1 MTLKIKSQVNREI
14 EMQLIRNTL
23 LVSIAMFALASVASN
38 AQTPEASCAKLMPAD
53 KLQAAI
59 GKGMKTADA
68 EIEKSGKVSCAWMRR
83 APDPFATVSIEYYD
97 KKAIAATTPDNAGSA
112 DDLFERMIT
121 PHEDRTKSKREAIA
135 GVGKRAVLVPADP
148 QRLVVIERDGA
159 VVRVVMNGASKAQAI
174 AVAKAIAA
182 P

>member
-1 MTLKIKSQVNREI
+1 MKP
-14 EMQLIRNTL
+14 IRNTL
-23 LVSIAMFALASVASN
+23 LLSIMPMVLVSVAAH
-38 AQTPEASCAKLMPAD
+38 AQTPEAMCATMLPAE
-53 KLQAAI
+53 KLQTAI
-59 GKGMKTADA
+59 GKGMKTASA
-68 EIEKSGKVSCAWMRR
+68 EIEKSGKVACAWMRR

-97 KKAIAATTPDNAGSA
+97 KKAIASSAPDNAGTA
-112 DDLFERMIT
+112 DRLYENMIA
-121 PHEDRTKSKREAIA
+121 PHEDQSKLKRDPIA

-159 VVRVVMNGASKAQAI
+159 VLRVVMNGASKAQAI